1 MQRLT
6 SNQCQLG
13 PGDFELVARCESGT
27 TGRNRRAIVAW
38 DFGSFETDQPHLVAD
53 AFDRRHRDTDATQR
67 KLQLR
72 EWQLASC
79 GRASHY
85 VNDKIGRILRC
96 VIGLRVDR
104 LSKSGRDR

>member
-1 MQRLT
+1 MRERAADAAIPVTRYVTSDAIRQAMQRLT

-53 AFDRRHRDTDATQR
+53 AFDGRHRDTDATQR

-72 EWQLASC
+72 EL
-79 GRASHY
+79 H
-85 VNDKIGRILRC
+85 L
-96 VIGLRVDR
+96 
-104 LSKSGRDR
+104 